1 LNGTR
6 LATKLRFWHRYSTES
21 GYDYGK
27 VQVSANGG
35 AWTTLTQYS
44 GLLTTWTQVTIDLGA
59 YAGQNLAIRFLL
71 TTDSS
76 VTDDGWYID
85 DVELDGMS
93 TAFAMAKPVAISPV
107 GSAVTGVQPELLVAN
122 SSLPSGTPVY
132 GFRVYRDAACTDL
145 AASVDNV
152 AQGAGQTGWT
162 VPTLVAGNYW
172 WRAWAGNGTNRTD
185 LTAPEAFIVS
195 SYTSG
200 VDLGA
205 ALSLRVLGNDR
216 LRLTLP
222 ARADVTVDIHDARGA
237 RVQRVFS
244 GSLEAGERALSWDG
258 RDAQGRTV
266 ASGVYFVRALVGGEQ
281 LVGRLVIVR

>member
-1 LNGTR
+1 
-6 LATKLRFWHRYSTES
+6 
-21 GYDYGK
+21 
-27 VQVSANGG
+27 
-35 AWTTLTQYS
+35 
-44 GLLTTWTQVTIDLGA
+44 
-59 YAGQNLAIRFLL
+59 
-71 TTDSS
+71 
-76 VTDDGWYID
+76 
-85 DVELDGMS
+85 
-93 TAFAMAKPVAISPV
+93 VAISPV
-107 GSAVTGVQPELLVAN
+107 GGAVTGTQPELVLAN
-122 SSLPSGTPVY
+122 SAVPGGTPVY

-145 AASVDNV
+145 AASADNV
-152 AQGAGQTGWT
+152 AQGAGQTSWT
-162 VPTLVAGNYW
+162 APILAAGNYW
-172 WRAWAGNGTNRTD
+172 WRAWAGDGTDRTE
-185 LTAPEAFIVS
+185 LTAAEAFTVS

-266 ASGVYFVRALVGGEQ
+266 ASGVYFVRALVDGRQ